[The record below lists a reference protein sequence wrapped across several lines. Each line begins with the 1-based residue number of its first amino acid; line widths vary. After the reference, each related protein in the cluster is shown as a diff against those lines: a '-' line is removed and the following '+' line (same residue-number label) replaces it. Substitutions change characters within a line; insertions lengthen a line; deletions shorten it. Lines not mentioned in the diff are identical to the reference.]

1 MSKIKKA
8 NEKIEEKVV
17 EGYKKIEGGVVEGYK
32 KIENGTVEG
41 FKKVSDKCVDL
52 LFTRKGEM
60 VEDAKKRP
68 AGKKEADDDKQ

>member
-1 MSKIKKA
+1 MSKIKKT
-8 NEKIEEKVV
+8 NEKIEEK
-17 EGYKKIEGGVVEGYK
+17 VVEGYK

-41 FKKVSDKCVDL
+41 FKKVSEKCVDL
-52 LFTRKGEM
+52 LFTGKGET